1 LRWGSRR
8 GKTSRA
14 ITYPLEEGRAEKI
27 DTLIFTAKNVKLLV
41 GRKLSDGLWV
51 RSPKRDGCHGGPDW
65 HPARTNG
72 RGFENSCEV
81 VMKRKLLLA
90 VVWIALGGGI
100 VALIIFP
107 PNSVLTAEFR
117 H

>member
-1 LRWGSRR
+1 VMAVTEVPTGIQQKPTVEDSR
-8 GKTSRA
+8 
-14 ITYPLEEGRAEKI
+14 IH
-27 DTLIFTAKNVKLLV
+27 
-41 GRKLSDGLWV
+41 V
-51 RSPKRDGCHGGPDW
+51 RP
-65 HPARTNG
+65 
-72 RGFENSCEV
+72 

-107 PNSVLTAEFR
+107 AKSVLTAEFR